1 MNAISVSIIC
11 ADSAQLMILKTLLH
25 VWTLVEVR
33 VSDLKKLV
41 IKNYAILIRMTTILK
56 NSKFSRLS
64 METIKNIS
72 ILWNQ
77 KFANADFRYAC
88 IATKGLCIL
97 IWIMY
102 RWLTNN

>member
-25 VWTLVEVR
+25 VWTLVGVK

-56 NSKFSRLS
+56 NSKFSRLI

-72 ILWNQ
+72 IL
-77 KFANADFRYAC
+77 
-88 IATKGLCIL
+88 
-97 IWIMY
+97 
-102 RWLTNN
+102 

>member
-1 MNAISVSIIC
+1 MSAISVSIIF

-41 IKNYAILIRMTTILK
+41 IKNCAILIRMTVILK

-72 ILWNQ
+72 IL
-77 KFANADFRYAC
+77 
-88 IATKGLCIL
+88 
-97 IWIMY
+97 
-102 RWLTNN
+102 